1 MYYDNK
7 SSFYL
12 KQYGL
17 PILAI
22 VISLIIIG
30 AGSYIYWLSSTTNAP
45 KQNVVT
51 ASNEL
56 QDVDENTI
64 AILGKTLA
72 NLKPMQTS
80 DVGTITDISDDGSII
95 FKFNELAIKLNLIGV
110 DTTSITTNYI
120 ETLKKDLVGKEAK
133 IAFDN
138 VKIENSNVY
147 AYVYVDNILYNQSIL
162 ENGLAK
168 LKDESKNV
176 TLQNELKQAQAYA
189 KQLSKGVW
197 KK

>member
-1 MYYDNK
+1 
-7 SSFYL
+7 
-12 KQYGL
+12 
-17 PILAI
+17 
-22 VISLIIIG
+22 
-30 AGSYIYWLSSTTNAP
+30 
-45 KQNVVT
+45 
-51 ASNEL
+51 
-56 QDVDENTI
+56 
-64 AILGKTLA
+64 
-72 NLKPMQTS
+72 MQTS
-80 DVGTITDISDDGSII
+80 DIGTITDINDDGSII

-110 DTTSITTNYI
+110 DTTSTTTNYI
-120 ETLKKDLVGKEAK
+120 ETLKNDLVGKEAK

-138 VKIENSNVY
+138 IKIENSNVY